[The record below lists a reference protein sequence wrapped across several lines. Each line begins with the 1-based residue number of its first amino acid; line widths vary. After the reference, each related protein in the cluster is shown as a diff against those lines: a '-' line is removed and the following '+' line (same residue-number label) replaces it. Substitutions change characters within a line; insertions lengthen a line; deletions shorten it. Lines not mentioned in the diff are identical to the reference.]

1 MSTGMLADH
10 DVSLLNDLLTVVQDP
25 IVLVDAAG
33 QVQAWSA
40 GADSLL
46 VLPSAALGRK
56 VSDWLPDWDNAWL
69 EWPPAAQQGI
79 KPLPVVTR
87 SGMQRMQLR
96 LQRLSR
102 HTQPCWALQLQA
114 PEARSA
120 RVLNRSILSSANFA
134 IIATDLEGV
143 IHTFNPCAERLLG
156 YTATEVIGHMTPGPF
171 HDPDEV
177 AERARLLSEELGQTI
192 APGFDTFVA
201 KTRMTRLADERIWTY
216 IRKDGCRLPI
226 LLSVTVLLD
235 AADDII
241 GYLGIAFDVTRTQTI
256 EAELQRARN
265 FLNSMIE
272 ELPNGVFVKSG
283 RPEDFGRVI
292 LWNKACAKTLGI
304 PSEQIIG
311 GYEREH
317 YPPEL
322 AAVFLEKD
330 RQVFENGVETLPVQH
345 MVSHTGEE
353 LLLSITK
360 IPIYDEVNQPLYML
374 GVVTDITRS
383 EQALRALAE
392 REAEMRKLAV
402 VASRTDNAVV
412 ITDATGCIEWV
423 NAAFT
428 RISGYGLAEVYGR
441 KPGAVLQ
448 GTATEQVTV
457 DFMRR
462 RLAKGNGFAVEILN
476 YHKSGY
482 PYWLALDVQA
492 VRNEQQQ
499 VIQFVAI
506 QRDITAQKDSEARM
520 LLQNRLLGAVRF
532 GLTLYIAE
540 QDPQQVFQL
549 LLNEMLACTES
560 AYGGMLAMQD
570 DGPGP
575 LVEAGSLPEL
585 GDTATLVAHLLDASR
600 RSRSPVILNWPPGA
614 SNSQPVLA
622 MPCFALDTLL
632 GLIVLGGRPDGYS
645 DDLLELIQPVLVS
658 VASVIQ
664 AVRHEQE
671 RQNLLEELAQFQ
683 QWLDSTLD
691 MICCYDPQRAR
702 LTYVNQGM
710 RERLGYLAHELD
722 QLPFDALLDPA
733 EQPIFRQK
741 LGLCLSGQHRALQF
755 ETVFLTAARNAFPV
769 EILLQLNH
777 DHQGRPL
784 FVAIA
789 RDVSER
795 RKMERMKSEFISTV
809 SHELRTPL
817 TSIVGSLSLLTAGA
831 MGNLPVPIMELLT
844 IAQRNGKR
852 LLALISDIL
861 DIEKMESGRLR
872 LQCEGCDLMSLLQ
885 QSLDNNVGYADSFGV
900 FIEPGGVWQPIQVW
914 ADPGRLAQVLN
925 NLISNAIK
933 FSPKGD
939 RVLLHM
945 QCQDGRATIVVE
957 DHGSGI
963 PDTFRSRIFQ
973 KFSQADASDT
983 RLKGGTGLGLSI
995 SKMLIEQMQGE
1006 IGFDSEAGMTR
1017 FFFSLPVTETQEGMS
1032 S

>member
-1 MSTGMLADH
+1 MSAGMLSDP
-10 DVSLLNDLLTVVQDP
+10 DVSLLTDLLTVVQDP
-25 IVLVDAAG
+25 ILLVDAG
-33 QVQAWSA
+33 GRVQAWSS
-40 GADSLL
+40 GASQLL
-46 VLPSAALGRK
+46 DLPPDAHGCLIN
-56 VSDWLPDWDNAWL
+56 DWVPDWDVMWL
-69 EWPPAAQQGI
+69 EWPSATQQSI
-79 KPLPVVTR
+79 KPLPVATR
-87 SGMQRMQLR
+87 AGMQVMQLR

-102 HTQPCWALQLQA
+102 HGVPCWALQLLM
-114 PEARSA
+114 PEAHTA
-120 RVLNRSILSSANFA
+120 QALNRSILSSANFA
-134 IIATDLEGV
+134 IIATDPEGL
-143 IHTFNPCAERLLG
+143 IHTFNPSAERLLG
-156 YTATEVIGHMTPGPF
+156 YTAAEVVGQMTPAPF
-171 HDPDEV
+171 HDPGEV
-177 AERARLLSEELGQTI
+177 VERARMLSEELGQTI
-192 APGFDTFVA
+192 LPGFDSFVA
-201 KTRMTRLADERIWTY
+201 KTRSTRTADERIWTY
-216 IRKDGCRLPI
+216 VRKDGSRLPV
-226 LLSVTVLLD
+226 LLSVTALSD
-235 AADDII
+235 ASDNII

-283 RPEDFGRVI
+283 RPEDFGKVF
-292 LWNKACAKTLGI
+292 LWNKACAQTLGI
-304 PSEQIIG
+304 PSAKIIG

-322 AAVFLEKD
+322 AASFLEKD
-330 RQVFENGVETLPVQH
+330 RQVFECGVETLPVQQ
-345 MVSHTGEE
+345 MLSHTGQE

-374 GVVTDITRS
+374 GVVTDITHS
-383 EQALRALAE
+383 ERTLRALAE

-412 ITDATGCIEWV
+412 ITDAAGRVEWV

-428 RISGYGLAEVYGR
+428 RISGYALDEVRGR
-441 KPGAVLQ
+441 KPGDVLQ
-448 GTATEQVTV
+448 GPGTEPVTV
-457 DFMRR
+457 EYMRR
-462 RLAKGNGFAVEILN
+462 RLAHGKGFTVEILN
-476 YHKSGY
+476 YHKSGH
-482 PYWLALDVQA
+482 PYWLSMDVQA
-492 VRNEQQQ
+492 VRDERQQL
-499 VIQFVAI
+499 IQYVAV

-540 QDPQQVFQL
+540 QDPRRVFQL
-549 LLNEMLACTES
+549 LLNEMLVCTES
-560 AYGGMLAMQD
+560 AYGGMLAMQGE
-570 DGPGP
+570 GPGP
-575 LVEAGSLPEL
+575 LVEAGSLPAL
-585 GDTATLVAHLLDASR
+585 GDTVSMVNHLLDASR
-600 RSRSPVILNWPPGA
+600 RSRGPVSLNWPPGA
-614 SNSQPVLA
+614 RNSQPVLA
-622 MPCFALDTLL
+622 LPCFALDTLL
-632 GLIVLGGRPDGYS
+632 GLIVLAGRPEGYN
-645 DDLLELIQPVLVS
+645 DDLLELIQPVVVS
-658 VASVIQ
+658 VTSVIQ

-671 RQNLLEELAQFQ
+671 RQNLLDELAQFR

-691 MICCYDPQRAR
+691 MICCYDPQQSR

-710 RERLGYLAHELD
+710 RERLGYLEHELD
-722 QLPFDALLDPA
+722 QLPFDVLLDPA
-733 EQPIFRQK
+733 EQLVFQQK
-741 LGLCLSGQHRALQF
+741 LALCLSGQHRALQF
-755 ETVFLTAARNAFPV
+755 ETVFLTASRDAFPV

-777 DHQGRPL
+777 DHLSRPL
-784 FVAIA
+784 FVSIA

-831 MGNLPVPIMELLT
+831 MGGLPQPAMELLG
-844 IAQRNGKR
+844 IAQRNGQR

-872 LQCEGCDLMSLLQ
+872 LQCELCDLMPLLQ
-885 QSLDNNVGYADSFGV
+885 QSLDNNTGYADSFGV
-900 FIEPGGVWQPIQVW
+900 SIQAGGAWLPIKVW

-939 RVLLHM
+939 RVLVYM
-945 QCQDGRATIVVE
+945 QQQGARVTIVVE
-957 DHGSGI
+957 DRGSGI
-963 PDTFRSRIFQ
+963 PEAFRSRIFQ

-1006 IGFDSEAGMTR
+1006 IGFDSQTGLTR

-1032 S
+1032 I